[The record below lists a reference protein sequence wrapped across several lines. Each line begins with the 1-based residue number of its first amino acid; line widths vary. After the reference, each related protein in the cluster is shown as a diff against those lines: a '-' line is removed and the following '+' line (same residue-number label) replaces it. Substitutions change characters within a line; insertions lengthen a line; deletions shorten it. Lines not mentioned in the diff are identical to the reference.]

1 LTTPPKP
8 ATIEGWR
15 VVTLPAFLKN
25 PKFIGGAL
33 IAAWVIFVITSNFQL
48 DPIKIRL
55 LPFIATLQFKV
66 SAVIIAAAIFGSA
79 VTLAV
84 QHQWKR
90 WNSSNP
96 TSASAPGASSK
107 TVA

>member
-1 LTTPPKP
+1 
-8 ATIEGWR
+8 
-15 VVTLPAFLKN
+15 LPAFLKN
-25 PKFIGGAL
+25 PKFIAGA
-33 IAAWVIFVITSNFQL
+33 IVAAWVIYVITANFQL

-66 SAVIIAAAIFGSA
+66 SAVIIVAAIFGSA
-79 VTLAV
+79 VTLVV

-90 WNSSNP
+90 WNSSKP
-96 TSASAPGASSK
+96 TSASAASGASSK

>member
-1 LTTPPKP
+1 
-8 ATIEGWR
+8 
-15 VVTLPAFLKN
+15 VNLPAFLKN
-25 PKFIGGAL
+25 PKVIGGAI
-33 IAAWVIFVITSNFQL
+33 IAAWVIYVITENFQL
-48 DPIKIRL
+48 DPIQIHL

-66 SAVIIAAAIFGSA
+66 SAVIIVAAIFGSV

-90 WNSSNP
+90 WNSSKP
-96 TSASAPGASSK
+96 ASASAASGESSK